1 MRETIGRPASYAA
14 LKTVVETWHTP
25 PPRPVFSSP
34 LMITGA
40 STKPLSCVRAP
51 VVPLNE
57 NFFSGRDHMLVD
69 EVRDELH
76 VVDAARFPAVERLV
90 ARDEAGDV
98 HGLRLS
104 GRPVGIG
111 ALDDELCRAQGGVG
125 DEGGLDQRLRA
136 PRDVEGVAGMVRDDA
151 DAFRADGPVG
161 VGRRVV
167 DSLRQGREPFAGPG
181 ATDPEVAATVGGQ
194 LQQAGELGRAE
205 IPARRI
211 EREVHVGG
219 ERRSHLRLRDL
230 EVAGR
235 HLRPVDVDGQTHRF
249 ALQAGERAHDRG
261 GGGVPVE
268 HVPRSRADDVWAQSL
283 EDDRSFTC
291 GTIDGSGDLVELPLQ
306 RRVVHLRRRCDVR
319 AEEAQVE
326 TAEAAERAEAVPLA
340 ADRVDGCSPV
350 HLDAEAA
357 RLEPPRAGADPERD
371 RHPGERLRPALE
383 DRPGLARRLAADVDA
398 GDADAVAEARR
409 GAGEGEAEHDR
420 GERRQ
425 RRDNHQPL
433 PEQALLG
440 ARLATARG
448 SRQAVF
454 PAPRQ
459 DEPV

>member
-1 MRETIGRPASYAA
+1 
-14 LKTVVETWHTP
+14 
-25 PPRPVFSSP
+25 
-34 LMITGA
+34 
-40 STKPLSCVRAP
+40 
-51 VVPLNE
+51 
-57 NFFSGRDHMLVD
+57 
-69 EVRDELH
+69 
-76 VVDAARFPAVERLV
+76 
-90 ARDEAGDV
+90 
-98 HGLRLS
+98 
-104 GRPVGIG
+104 
-111 ALDDELCRAQGGVG
+111 
-125 DEGGLDQRLRA
+125 
-136 PRDVEGVAGMVRDDA
+136 MVRDDA
-151 DAFRADGPVG
+151 DGFRADGPVG

-181 ATDPEVAATVGGQ
+181 AADPEVAATGGGQ
-194 LQQAGELGRAE
+194 LQQAGELGWAE

-219 ERRSHLRLRDL
+219 ERRSHLRLRDF

-235 HLRPVDVDGQTHRF
+235 DLRPVDVDGQTHRF

-326 TAEAAERAEAVPLA
+326 TAEAAERAEAVPLT
-340 ADRVDGCSPV
+340 ADRVDGCSQSTSMPRRRGSSRHV
-350 HLDAEAA
+350 REPTRNVTGTPASAFA
-357 RLEPPRAGADPERD
+357 RLWRIARAWPGVLPPTSTP
-371 RHPGERLRPALE
+371 
-383 DRPGLARRLAADVDA
+383 